1 MGTKQIEA
9 INHARKYISPKAYPI
24 HTHGARWRRVDL
36 LATVILQGKRLT
48 VAFSSATD
56 HSIPAIFPECATD
69 VAKALADAG
78 VVFLAK
84 PEGVLL

>member
-48 VAFSSATD
+48 VAF
-56 HSIPAIFPECATD
+56 
-69 VAKALADAG
+69 
-78 VVFLAK
+78 
-84 PEGVLL
+84 